1 MKLADVLST
10 RKIVLGCLC
19 AGALA
24 AVACADG
31 PGSPTSPSA
40 SAALSSVA
48 ATAPGEGALS
58 ATASFP
64 RSGDIHLTKECSEYT
79 GLAGSFCTISASN
92 LEEIEV
98 GSRVVYASARSATLV
113 DSDVVI
119 DPPGPGNNVAFGHV
133 VLDRTDQRPAC
144 SRSRAEPA
152 SSPGSDAVLDISLV
166 ARPVFH
172 LDGTYSFDPR
182 D

>member
-1 MKLADVLST
+1 MKLANVLMT
-10 RKIVLGCLC
+10 KKVVLGCLC

-31 PGSPTSPSA
+31 PGSPTRPS
-40 SAALSSVA
+40 SGLGLSSVG
-48 ATAPGEGALS
+48 ATAPGEGGLS

-64 RSGDIHLTKECSEYT
+64 RSGEIHLTKECPEYT
-79 GLAGSFCTISASN
+79 GLAGSFCTITASN
-92 LEEIEV
+92 VKEIEV
-98 GSRVVYASARSATLV
+98 GSRVVYASARSATGV

-119 DPPGPGNNVAFGHV
+119 DTPGPGNNSAFGHV
-133 VLDRTDQRPAC
+133 LLDRTTGTGVLTL
-144 SRSRAEPA
+144 S
-152 SSPGSDAVLDISLV
+152 GGTGKFTWFHAVLDISLV
-166 ARPVFH
+166 ARPVWH

>member
-1 MKLADVLST
+1 MKLANVLTTS
-10 RKIVLGCLC
+10 KIVLGCLC

-24 AVACADG
+24 AVACAGG

-40 SAALSSVA
+40 GAVVSSAV
-48 ATAPGEGALS
+48 ATAPGDGALS

-64 RSGDIHLTKECSEYT
+64 RSGEIHLTKECPEYT
-79 GLAGSFCTISASN
+79 GLAGSFCTITASN
-92 LEEIEV
+92 VQEIEV
-98 GSRVVYASARSATLV
+98 GSRVIYASAASPTVV

-119 DPPGPGNNVAFGHV
+119 DPPGPGNNVAYGHV
-133 VLDRTDQRPAC
+133 LLDRTTRTGVIMLSGGTGKFTWFQAT
-144 SRSRAEPA
+144 
-152 SSPGSDAVLDISLV
+152 LDISPPV
-166 ARPVFH
+166 AGRWP

>member
-1 MKLADVLST
+1 MKLANVLT
-10 RKIVLGCLC
+10 TKKVVLGCLC

-31 PGSPTSPSA
+31 PGSPTSPS
-40 SAALSSVA
+40 SSLVLSSVA
-48 ATAPGEGALS
+48 ATAPGEVALS

-64 RSGDIHLTKECSEYT
+64 RSGEIHLTKECPEYT
-79 GLAGSFCTISASN
+79 GLAGSFCTITASN
-92 LEEIEV
+92 IKEIEV
-98 GSRVVYASARSATLV
+98 GSRVIYASAASPTVV

-133 VLDRTDQRPAC
+133 VLDRTTRTGVFTLSGGTGKFTWFQARF
-144 SRSRAEPA
+144 
-152 SSPGSDAVLDISLV
+152 DISFV
-166 ARPVFH
+166 VRPVWH